1 MNRMLRIG
9 ILGATGSVG
18 RQALEVI
25 AAFPEKF
32 QVVALSAG
40 SNAAALAELA
50 QRYRPQFVAMGDPQ
64 AAGEVAC
71 RLNLPSHTIATGQA
85 GLEALASHPDVDLVV
100 AAIVGQAGLAP
111 TYAAVA
117 AGKRV
122 ALASKESLVMAGEL
136 IMRAAQ
142 EHQATILPVDSE
154 HAGIHQA
161 VAGIEPRNIHSL
173 ILTASGGPL
182 LGRGPDQL
190 RDVEAAEA
198 LAHPKW
204 DMGAKISIDSATLM
218 NKGFEVIEAH
228 WLFDLPPHRI
238 RVVIHPE
245 SVVHAMVELQDG
257 SVLAQLGIPDMRGPI
272 AYALGFPERLELPG
286 RLPDFGRLDLAT
298 LGCLTFREPDHRT
311 FPALLLCRH
320 ALEVGGTLP
329 AALAAAD
336 EAVVAAFLAGRIR
349 FHEIVEILS
358 AVAETYQSHKPHD
371 LAEVL
376 EAGAAGH
383 RLAQTLIPTWGNH

>member
-1 MNRMLRIG
+1 MGRPLRIG

-18 RQALEVI
+18 RQALDVI

-50 QRYRPQFVAMGDPQ
+50 QRHRPQFLAIGDQ
-64 AAGEVAC
+64 RAALELAD
-71 RLNLPSHTIATGQA
+71 RLNIPSNTIVTGQA
-85 GLEALASHPDVDLVV
+85 GLEAVASHPDVDLVI
-100 AAIVGQAGLAP
+100 AAIVGQAGLKP

-136 IMRAAQ
+136 VMRVAK
-142 EHQATILPVDSE
+142 ERNATILPVDSE
-154 HAGIHQA
+154 HAGVHQA
-161 VAGIEPRNIHSL
+161 IAGTTPEQIHSL

-182 LGRGPDQL
+182 LGRRPEQL
-190 RDVEAAEA
+190 RDVEADEA

-204 DMGAKISIDSATLM
+204 EMGAKITIDSATLM

-228 WLFDLPPHRI
+228 WLFDLPPDRI

-245 SVVHAMVELQDG
+245 SVVHALIELTDG
-257 SVLAQLGIPDMRGPI
+257 SVLAQMGIPDMRGPI

-298 LGCLTFREPDHRT
+298 LGCLTFREPDHRA

-329 AALAAAD
+329 AALSAAD
-336 EAVVAAFLAGRIR
+336 EVVVEAFLAGRIR
-349 FHEIVEILS
+349 FLEIVEILS
-358 AVAETYQSHKPHD
+358 AVADTYKPHTPHD

-376 EAGAAGH
+376 EAGAEGQ
-383 RLAQTLIPTWGNH
+383 RLAQTLITKRGSH

>member
-1 MNRMLRIG
+1 MPRPLRIG

-18 RQALEVI
+18 RQALDVI
-25 AAFPEKF
+25 AAFPDKF
-32 QVVALSAG
+32 QVVALAAG

-50 QRYRPQFVAMGDPQ
+50 QRHRPQLIALGDPR
-64 AAGEVAC
+64 AAPDLAE
-71 RLNLPSHTIATGQA
+71 RLNMPAHTILTGQA
-85 GLEALASHPDVDLVV
+85 GLATVASHPDVDLVV
-100 AAIVGQAGLAP
+100 AAIVGQAGLPP
-111 TYAAVA
+111 TYAAIA

-136 IMRAAQ
+136 IMRVAR
-142 EHQATILPVDSE
+142 ERTATILPIDSE
-154 HAGIHQA
+154 HAGVHQTI
-161 VAGIEPRNIHSL
+161 AGITPEQIHSL

-182 LGRGPDQL
+182 LGRGPEEL

-204 DMGAKISIDSATLM
+204 EMGAKITIDSATLM
-218 NKGFEVIEAH
+218 NKGFEVIEAR
-228 WLFDLPPHRI
+228 WLFDLPPDRI

-245 SVVHAMVELQDG
+245 SVVHAMVELTDG

-272 AYALGFPERLELPG
+272 AYALGFPERLDLPG
-286 RLPDFGRLDLAT
+286 RLSNFGRLDLAQ
-298 LGCLTFREPDHRT
+298 LGCLTFREPDHRA

-336 EAVVAAFLAGRIR
+336 EAVIEAFLARRLR

-358 AVAETYQSHKPHD
+358 AVAETYKPHQPHTLED
-371 LAEVL
+371 VL
-376 EAGAAGH
+376 EAGAEGR
-383 RLAQTLIPTWGNH
+383 RLARTLITTWGHH